1 MTARDPLDTLADT
14 IEREL
19 SRTATRLDA
28 RLSDDELAEVIAD
41 CEQCPHNAH
50 GTDRE
55 ATVWRW
61 LHSLAVEVRDAR
73 AGAR

>member
-1 MTARDPLDTLADT
+1 MTTHLEHLEAE
-14 IEREL
+14 IQREL
-19 SRTATRLDA
+19 SRTATRPDG
-28 RLSDDELAEVIAD
+28 RLSDAELAEVIAD
-41 CEQCPHNAH
+41 CEQCPHNVH